1 MRFDPVAQMM
11 PPQVWISFAFLNASF
26 IFMLHG
32 VVAASL
38 NPLAPL
44 GTSFKAIYIVVPVG
58 SLL

>member
-1 MRFDPVAQMM
+1 MKFDPAAQMM
-11 PPQVWISFAFLNASF
+11 PPQVWISFAFLNAPF

-38 NPLAPL
+38 NPPAPL
-44 GTSFKAIYIVVPVG
+44 GSSLKAIYVVVPIG